1 MFKLTWKYIYD
12 NRCLLAKYAT
22 AGFVGAVI
30 DFSILFILT
39 DFVGLHYLVS
49 ASISFIIAATVN
61 YWINRH
67 WTFESTGQRRKQ
79 LPVFF
84 TIAILGL
91 LINNNI
97 IFVSVE
103 KFEMH
108 YLLGK
113 LLAAVIVTSWNFVGN
128 KYLTFRIK

>member
-1 MFKLTWKYIYD
+1 MLKITWKYIYD
-12 NRCLLAKYAT
+12 NRYLFGKYAT
-22 AGFVGAVI
+22 AGFIAAVI
-30 DFSILFILT
+30 DFSILFVLT

-49 ASISFIIAATVN
+49 ASISFMFAATVN

-67 WTFESTGQRRKQ
+67 WTFKSSGKRRKQ

-91 LINNNI
+91 ILNNNI
-97 IFVSVE
+97 IYMSVE
-103 KFEMH
+103 QFKLH

-113 LLAAVIVTSWNFVGN
+113 LLAAAIVTFWNFFGN